1 MLPFGCVWYC
11 FFFLNHVFLPSNQIF
26 FSYDSVMNRNNSKT
40 QTICSCLVS
49 ALHKPRIGAVLLGTN
64 LCRFVCHVRASGL
77 IVMCINLHRW
87 WRWYLRPGKVS
98 LQTGEERKVGKKVSS
113 GSAQESKEGRENQI
127 WGEKLGCCDSHY
139 TNNILNSWLITILI
153 TNMTTAGIL
162 YLPLF

>member
-1 MLPFGCVWYC
+1 MCLILL
-11 FFFLNHVFLPSNQIF
+11 FFFLIM
-26 FSYDSVMNRNNSKT
+26 FSYLLTKYFSLTTVLWIEIIAKRK
-40 QTICSCLVS
+40 QYALVLCL
-49 ALHKPRIGAVLLGTN
+49 HFTN
-64 LCRFVCHVRASGL
+64 LGLVQFYWGQICRVRASGL

-127 WGEKLGCCDSHY
+127 WGEKPGCCDSHY